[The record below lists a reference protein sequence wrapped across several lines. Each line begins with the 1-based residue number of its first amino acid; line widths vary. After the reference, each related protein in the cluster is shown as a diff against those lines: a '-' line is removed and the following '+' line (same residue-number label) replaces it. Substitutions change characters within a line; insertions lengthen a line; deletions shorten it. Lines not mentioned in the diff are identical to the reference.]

1 MSEEVVPLKPLTK
14 EEIRKLEL
22 ALILGTITRPDV
34 LERIRNAEDKLTWL
48 DSLIVA
54 AGALARERAGLT
66 IDVIA
71 EELGR
76 SESTIRHH
84 LAGKTEAGKLV
95 KETYDMLVKNGGK
108 LKIAIPTEISS
119 EIEHYRK
126 RVEELEKE
134 VQNLKAKLSEA
145 RSKLE
150 EVLKTLT
157 T

>member
-1 MSEEVVPLKPLTK
+1 MSEEIVPLKPLTK

-34 LERIRNAEDKLTWL
+34 MEKIRSAEDKLTWL

-54 AGALARERAGLT
+54 AGALARERAGLPV
-66 IDVIA
+66 DVIA

-95 KETYDMLVKNGGK
+95 KETYDILVKNGGK
-108 LKIAIPTEISS
+108 LRISIPVEMPS
-119 EIEHYRK
+119 EIERYRR
-126 RVEELEKE
+126 RVEELEREIQSLRSKVNE
-134 VQNLKAKLSEA
+134 VKAKL
-145 RSKLE
+145 E
-150 EVLKTLT
+150 EILKSLT
-157 T
+157 S